1 MSVVSLALAPG
12 AVIDNLR
19 IDRVLG
25 QGAFA
30 ITYLVTDQVLNK
42 SFALK
47 EYLPRELVSRSE
59 DGVLAPGNAEVSSQ
73 YSTGLSYFLTEGRT
87 VAQLEHANIVKVFR
101 CFEANGTAY
110 LLMPWYRGEA
120 LHKLLKRS
128 GTFTSE
134 EALALSRP
142 LLNALEYIHG
152 QGLIHQDIKPANI
165 YITENGQPILLDFG
179 AAGQR
184 LDAGT
189 STRWK
194 LGSEGYAALEQS
206 EEAGNIGPWT
216 DIYGLSATLY
226 RCISGQI
233 PVAAVQRKR
242 ALGEG
247 EPDPLPAIE
256 NLVPGQQFSG
266 ILGAIGRGLAL
277 DPVARPQSIQA
288 WRSAFSQGKHGAGVT
303 ANPLAP
309 GIEQEGREWLPIILL
324 SLFSIILAGAVI
336 YLFTGGDPD
345 PDQLGGDPDASSS
358 EPAQPSDHM
367 KYSSPD
373 ETARWLAA
381 LEVDTPYAYQL
392 FMQDFTDSIH
402 QEQAEIHLER
412 LDHQAWGYAREQNSV
427 AAVAAYMDTFL
438 SGQHEAEARVLMV
451 AFRDAEDAAQQELM
465 ERQRQDDEAWKKA
478 RTERSMTSIN
488 EYLSAWPGGLHDDE
502 ARTLRRQIEDEVND
516 NRAYAAAGK
525 LNTIEAYESYVK
537 AFPKGRN
544 VARALEVIDDL
555 TLRPGKTFRDCTDC
569 PSMVVVPAGSFW
581 QGSEEDAPLALK
593 METPKRMITI
603 AEPFAVGI
611 FEITM
616 EQWDQCVSDGACATQ
631 PPDNGWGRGARPVI
645 MVSWNDA
652 QEFVSWLNSKTGQ
665 AYSLPSE
672 SQWEYLA
679 RGGEESD
686 WLGGSPALVCDFGN
700 IAGGESGF
708 RWQHEECSDQAAIET
723 LPVGS
728 FKPNAFGVY
737 DVVGNVAEWTLD
749 CMNLSYLDA
758 PGDGSAWGRGICS
771 SRITRGGS
779 WFTGSREVR
788 LPARFN
794 LKNGDRNDF
803 TGFRVVRKVEPL

>member
-1 MSVVSLALAPG
+1 MSVVSLTLAPG

-25 QGAFA
+25 QGAFG

-59 DGVLAPGNAEVSSQ
+59 DGELRPINASVSSQ
-73 YSTGLSYFLTEGRT
+73 YSTGLSHFLVEGRT

-152 QGLIHQDIKPANI
+152 KGLIHQDIKPANI

-184 LDAGT
+184 LDAGAA
-189 STRWK
+189 TRWK
-194 LGSEGYAALEQS
+194 LGSEGYAAVEQS
-206 EEAGNIGPWT
+206 EANGNIGPWT
-216 DIYGLSATLY
+216 DIYGLAATLY
-226 RCISGQI
+226 RCICGQI
-233 PVAAVQRKR
+233 PVAAVQRQGV
-242 ALGEG
+242 LVDG
-247 EPDPLPAIE
+247 EPDPLPAIAS
-256 NLVPGQQFSG
+256 LVPGQEYSG
-266 ILGAIGRGLAL
+266 ILDAVGRGLAL
-277 DPVARPQSIQA
+277 EPVARPQSIQA
-288 WRSAFSQGKHGAGVT
+288 WRPAFSQGKSGIGRT
-303 ANPLAP
+303 AEPAAP
-309 GIEQEGREWLPIILL
+309 GIEQEGREWLPIVLL
-324 SLFSIILAGAVI
+324 SVFSIILVGAVI
-336 YLFTGGDPD
+336 YLFTGGPES
-345 PDQLGGDPDASSS
+345 DQLADDPAASSS
-358 EPAQPSDHM
+358 PAKPPRDPPG
-367 KYSSPD
+367 YASPE
-373 ETARWLAA
+373 ETTRWLTA
-381 LEVDTPYAYQL
+381 LEADTPYAYQL
-392 FMQDFTDSIH
+392 FLNDFPESMH
-402 QEQAEIHLER
+402 KEQARDHLER
-412 LDHQAWGYAREQNSV
+412 LDHQAWGYAMQQGTQV
-427 AAVAAYMDTFL
+427 ALEDYMDAFL
-438 SGQHEAEARVLMV
+438 GGQHEADARIRLYEMRL
-451 AFRDAEDAAQQELM
+451 AYDATQRELM
-465 ERQRQDDEAWKKA
+465 EKEKQDDKAWQQA
-478 RTERSMTSIN
+478 RSERSPDSIDK
-488 EYLSAWPGGLHDDE
+488 YLHDWPGGLHEEE
-502 ARTLRRQIEDEVND
+502 ARSMRRQIESEYSDT
-516 NRAYAAAGK
+516 RAFEAAMK
-525 LNTIEAYESYVK
+525 LNSIDGYESYVK
-537 AFPKGRN
+537 AFPRGRH

-569 PSMVVVPAGSFW
+569 PSMIVIPAGSFW
-581 QGSEEDAPLALK
+581 QGSEEAAPLALK
-593 METPKRMITI
+593 METPKRMVTI

-616 EQWDQCVSDGACATQ
+616 EQWDQCVSDDACTTR
-631 PPDNGWGRGARPVI
+631 PPDNGWGRGSRPVI

-652 QEFVSWLNSKTGQ
+652 QEYVTWLSNKTGQ

-679 RGGEESD
+679 RAGEESD
-686 WLGGSPALVCDFGN
+686 WLGGSPVRVCEFGN

-723 LPVGS
+723 LQVGT
-728 FKPNAFGVY
+728 FKANAFGVY

-771 SRITRGGS
+771 SRMTRGGS

>member
-1 MSVVSLALAPG
+1 MSEETLALAPG
-12 AVIDNLR
+12 AVVDNLR

-25 QGAFA
+25 QGAFG

-47 EYLPRELVSRSE
+47 EYLPQELVSRSE
-59 DGVLAPGNAEVSSQ
+59 DGVLQPSNAGLSSKF
-73 YSTGLSYFLTEGRT
+73 STGLSHFLTEGRT
-87 VAQLEHANIVKVFR
+87 IAQLEHANIVKVFR

-120 LHKLLKRS
+120 LHTLLKRS
-128 GTFTSE
+128 GTFSSE
-134 EALALSRP
+134 EAQALSRP

-152 QGLIHQDIKPANI
+152 KGLIHQDIKPANI

-184 LDAGT
+184 HDAGT
-189 STRWK
+189 ATRWK

-206 EEAGNIGPWT
+206 EADGSIGPWT
-216 DIYGLSATLY
+216 DIYGLAATLY
-226 RCISGQI
+226 RCICGQI
-233 PVAAVQRKR
+233 PVAAVQRQR
-242 ALGEG
+242 TLDEG
-247 EPDPLPAIE
+247 EPDPLQAIE
-256 NLVPGQQFSG
+256 SLVPGQQFSG
-266 ILGAIGRGLAL
+266 ILDAVGRGLAL
-277 DPVARPQSIQA
+277 EPAARPQSIAA
-288 WRSAFSQGKHGAGVT
+288 WRPAFSQGKQGQGVSAG
-303 ANPLAP
+303 PLASA
-309 GIEQEGREWLPIILL
+309 IEQEGREWLPIVLVSAFSVILL
-324 SLFSIILAGAVI
+324 GAVI
-336 YLFTGGDPD
+336 YLFTNGEPD
-345 PDQLGGDPDASSS
+345 PDEPGDGTSISSS
-358 EPAQPSDHM
+358 EPAEPSDHM
-367 KYSSPD
+367 RYGSPD

-381 LEVDTPYAYQL
+381 LEVDTPYGYQL

-412 LDHQAWGYAREQNSV
+412 LDHQAWGYARAQNTV

-438 SGQHEAEARVLMV
+438 SGQHEAEARVLMDG
-451 AFRDAEDAAQQELM
+451 FRLAADAEQRELM
-465 ERQRQDDEAWKKA
+465 ERERQDDEAWKKA
-478 RTERSMTSIN
+478 RAERSISSIN
-488 EYLSAWPGGLHDDE
+488 EYLSAWPGGLHDEE
-502 ARTLRRQIEDEVND
+502 ARSLRRQVEDEIND
-516 NRAYAAAGK
+516 NRAFEAAGK

-544 VARALEVIDDL
+544 VARALEVVDDL
-555 TLRPGKTFRDCTDC
+555 TLRPGKTFRDCADC

-581 QGSEEDAPLALK
+581 QGSEEAAPLALK
-593 METPKRMITI
+593 METPRRMVTF
-603 AEPFAVGI
+603 AEPFAVGV

-616 EQWDQCVSDGACATQ
+616 GQWDQCVSDGACSTR
-631 PPDNGWGRGARPVI
+631 PPDNGWGRGSRPVI

-652 QEFVSWLNSKTGQ
+652 QEFVSWLNKKTGQ
-665 AYSLPSE
+665 SYSLPSE
-672 SQWEYLA
+672 SQWEYVA
-679 RGGEESD
+679 RAGEEND
-686 WLGGSPALVCDFGN
+686 WLGGSPASVCEFGN
-700 IAGGESGF
+700 IAGSESGF

-728 FKPNAFGVY
+728 FKANAFGVY

-771 SRITRGGS
+771 SRMTRGGS

-803 TGFRVVRKVEPL
+803 TGFRVVRRVEPL

>member
-1 MSVVSLALAPG
+1 MSAESLALAPG
-12 AVIDNLR
+12 SVVDNLR

-25 QGAFA
+25 QGAFG

-47 EYLPRELVSRSE
+47 EYLPQELVARSE
-59 DGVLAPGNAEVSSQ
+59 DGVLQPSNAGLSSQ
-73 YSTGLSYFLTEGRT
+73 YSTGLSHFLTEGRT
-87 VAQLEHANIVKVFR
+87 IAQLEHANIVTVFR

-120 LHKLLKRS
+120 LHTLLKRS
-128 GTFTSE
+128 GTFSSE
-134 EALALSRP
+134 EARALSRP

-152 QGLIHQDIKPANI
+152 KGLIHQDIKPANI

-189 STRWK
+189 ATRWK

-206 EEAGNIGPWT
+206 EADGSIGPWT
-216 DIYGLSATLY
+216 DIYGLAATLY
-226 RCISGQI
+226 RCICGQI
-233 PVAAVQRKR
+233 PVAAVQRQR
-242 ALGEG
+242 TLDEG
-247 EPDPLPAIE
+247 EPDPLQAIE
-256 NLVPGQQFSG
+256 SLVPGQQFSG
-266 ILGAIGRGLAL
+266 ILDAVGRGLAL
-277 DPVARPQSIQA
+277 EPAARPQSIEA
-288 WRSAFSQGKHGAGVT
+288 WRPAFSQGKQGQGVSAG
-303 ANPLAP
+303 PLSSA
-309 GIEQEGREWLPIILL
+309 IEQEGREWLPIVLVSAFSVILL
-324 SLFSIILAGAVI
+324 GAVI
-336 YLFTGGDPD
+336 YLFTGGEPD
-345 PDQLGGDPDASSS
+345 TDGSGDGTSVSSS
-358 EPAQPSDHM
+358 EPAEPSDHIR
-367 KYSSPD
+367 YGSPD

-381 LEVDTPYAYQL
+381 LEVDTPYGYQL

-412 LDHQAWGYAREQNSV
+412 LDHQAWGYARVQNTV
-427 AAVAAYMDTFL
+427 PAVAAYMDTFL
-438 SGQHEAEARVLMV
+438 SGQHEAEARILMDG
-451 AFRDAEDAAQQELM
+451 FRLAADAEQRELM
-465 ERQRQDDEAWKKA
+465 ERERQDDEAWKKA
-478 RTERSMTSIN
+478 RGERSISSIN
-488 EYLSAWPGGLHDDE
+488 EYLSAWPGGLHDEE
-502 ARTLRRQIEDEVND
+502 ARSLRRQVEDEIND
-516 NRAYAAAGK
+516 NRAFEAAGK

-544 VARALEVIDDL
+544 VARALEVVDDL
-555 TLRPGKTFRDCTDC
+555 TLRPGKTFRDCADC

-581 QGSEEDAPLALK
+581 QGSEEAAPLALK
-593 METPKRMITI
+593 METPRRMVTF
-603 AEPFAVGI
+603 AEPFAVGV

-616 EQWDQCVSDGACATQ
+616 GQWDQCVSDGACSTR
-631 PPDNGWGRGARPVI
+631 PPDNGWGRGSRPVI

-652 QEFVSWLNSKTGQ
+652 QEFVSWLNKKTSQ
-665 AYSLPSE
+665 SYSLPSE
-672 SQWEYLA
+672 SQWEYVA
-679 RGGEESD
+679 RAGEESD
-686 WLGGSPALVCDFGN
+686 WLGSSPARVCEFGN

-728 FKPNAFGVY
+728 FKANAFGVY

-771 SRITRGGS
+771 SRMTRGGS

-803 TGFRVVRKVEPL
+803 TGFRVVRRVELQ

>member
-1 MSVVSLALAPG
+1 MSAESLALAPG
-12 AVIDNLR
+12 SVVDNLR

-25 QGAFA
+25 QGAFG

-47 EYLPRELVSRSE
+47 EYLPRDLVSRSE
-59 DGVLAPGNAEVSSQ
+59 DGVLQPINAGLSSQ
-73 YSTGLSYFLTEGRT
+73 YSTGLSHFLTEGRT
-87 VAQLEHANIVKVFR
+87 IAQLEHANIVKVFR

-120 LHKLLKRS
+120 LHTLLKRS
-128 GTFTSE
+128 GTFSSE
-134 EALALSRP
+134 EARALSRP

-152 QGLIHQDIKPANI
+152 KGLIHQDIKPANI

-189 STRWK
+189 ATRWK

-206 EEAGNIGPWT
+206 EAEGSIGPWT
-216 DIYGLSATLY
+216 DIYGLAATLY

-233 PVAAVQRKR
+233 PVAAVQRQR
-242 ALGEG
+242 TLDEG
-247 EPDPLPAIE
+247 EPDPLQAIE
-256 NLVPGQQFSG
+256 SLVPGQQFSG
-266 ILGAIGRGLAL
+266 ILDAVGRGLAL
-277 DPVARPQSIQA
+277 EPAARPQSIEA
-288 WRSAFSQGKHGAGVT
+288 WRPAFSQGKQGQGVSAG
-303 ANPLAP
+303 PLSSA
-309 GIEQEGREWLPIILL
+309 IEQEGREWLPIVLVSAFSVILL
-324 SLFSIILAGAVI
+324 GAVI
-336 YLFTGGDPD
+336 YLFTGGEPD
-345 PDQLGGDPDASSS
+345 TDGSGDGTSVSSS
-358 EPAQPSDHM
+358 EPAEPSDHIR
-367 KYSSPD
+367 YGSPD

-381 LEVDTPYAYQL
+381 LEVDTPYGYQL

-402 QEQAEIHLER
+402 PEQAEIHLER
-412 LDHQAWGYAREQNSV
+412 LDHQAWGSARVQNTV
-427 AAVAAYMDTFL
+427 PAVAAYMDTFL
-438 SGQHEAEARVLMV
+438 SGQHEAEARILMDG
-451 AFRDAEDAAQQELM
+451 FRLAADAEQRELM
-465 ERQRQDDEAWKKA
+465 ERERQDDEAWKKA
-478 RTERSMTSIN
+478 RGERSISSIN
-488 EYLSAWPGGLHDDE
+488 EYLSAWPGGLHDEE
-502 ARTLRRQIEDEVND
+502 ARSLRRQVEDEIND
-516 NRAYAAAGK
+516 NRAFEAAGK

-544 VARALEVIDDL
+544 VARALEVVDDL
-555 TLRPGKTFRDCTDC
+555 TLRPGKTFRDCADC

-581 QGSEEDAPLALK
+581 QGSEEAAPLALK
-593 METPKRMITI
+593 METPRRMVTF
-603 AEPFAVGI
+603 AEPFAVGV

-616 EQWDQCVSDGACATQ
+616 GQWDQCVSDGACSTR
-631 PPDNGWGRGARPVI
+631 PPDNGWGRGSRPVI

-652 QEFVSWLNSKTGQ
+652 QEFVSWLNKKTSQ
-665 AYSLPSE
+665 SYSLPSE
-672 SQWEYLA
+672 SQWEYVA
-679 RGGEESD
+679 RAGEESD
-686 WLGGSPALVCDFGN
+686 WLGSSPARVCEFGN

-728 FKPNAFGVY
+728 FKANAFGVY

-771 SRITRGGS
+771 SRMTRGGS

-803 TGFRVVRKVEPL
+803 TGFRVVRRVELQ